1 MDISFYYIERL
12 VPAMMTLEQLSIFVA
27 VAEREHLTRAA
38 EAIGLTPSAVSSAIK
53 TLERFY
59 GVALFHRVGRR
70 IELSETGRL
79 FLSEAKATL
88 ARARAAELTLA
99 ELGGLQRGELNVYAS
114 QTIASY
120 WLPPFLMQFHDQY
133 PGITINLTIG
143 NTKTVAD
150 AARGGAADIGFIEG
164 DVDEPALAMR
174 EVAKDA
180 LVVVVAAKHPW
191 ADGRPLSARD
201 LTTQSSWVLREAGSG
216 TRSEFENAVRQ
227 AGGDPGKLRTALTL
241 PANEA
246 VITAVETGICATA
259 VSSFAV
265 SSLIAQGRLVRAGFH
280 IRPRKFMML
289 RHKERR
295 QTQSSLA
302 LEKLCIVS
310 V

>member
-1 MDISFYYIERL
+1 
-12 VPAMMTLEQLSIFVA
+12 MMTLEQLAIFVA
-27 VAEREHLTRAA
+27 VAEREHLTKAA
-38 EAIGLTPSAVSSAIK
+38 DAIGLTPSAVSSAIK
-53 TLERFY
+53 NLEGFY

-79 FLSEAKATL
+79 FLNEAKATL

-133 PGITINLTIG
+133 PGISINLTIG

-150 AARGGAADIGFIEG
+150 AVRGGAADIGFIEG
-164 DVDEPALAMR
+164 EVDEPALAMR
-174 EVAKDA
+174 EVAEDA
-180 LVVVVAAKHPW
+180 LVVVVGPKHLW
-191 ADGRPLSARD
+191 ADGRPLSAQD
-201 LTTQSSWVLREAGSG
+201 LTIQSSWVLREAGSG

-227 AGGDPGKLRTALTL
+227 SGVDPQKLKIALTL

-246 VITAVETGICATA
+246 VITAVETGISATA

-265 SSLIAQGRLVRAGFH
+265 SSLIAQGRLFRAAFH

-302 LEKLCIVS
+302 LEKLCLS
-310 V
+310 TNA

>member
-1 MDISFYYIERL
+1 
-12 VPAMMTLEQLSIFVA
+12 MMTLEQLAIFVA
-27 VAEREHLTRAA
+27 VAEREHLTKAA
-38 EAIGLTPSAVSSAIK
+38 DAIGLTPSAVSSAIK
-53 TLERFY
+53 NLEGFY

-79 FLSEAKATL
+79 FLNEAKATL

-133 PGITINLTIG
+133 PGIAINLTIG

-150 AARGGAADIGFIEG
+150 AVRGGAADIGFIEG
-164 DVDEPALAMR
+164 EVDEPALAMR
-174 EVAKDA
+174 EVAEDA
-180 LVVVVAAKHPW
+180 LVVVVGPKHPW
-191 ADGRPLSARD
+191 ADGRPLSAQD
-201 LTTQSSWVLREAGSG
+201 LTIQSNWVLREAGSG

-227 AGGDPGKLRTALTL
+227 SGIDPQKLKIALTL

-246 VITAVETGICATA
+246 VITAVETGISATA

-265 SSLIAQGRLVRAGFH
+265 SSLIAQRRLFRAAFH

-302 LEKLCIVS
+302 LEKLCLS
-310 V
+310 TNA